1 MTTVAAFA
9 AHHSS
14 APAAAVHGDHVAFGI
29 LAVLALVAAALTP
42 TLKAHRVQAEEAPAG
57 ELAFEEA
64 A

>member
-1 MTTVAAFA
+1 
-9 AHHSS
+9 
-14 APAAAVHGDHVAFGI
+14 VHGDHVAFGI